1 MSELIK
7 PHGHRLV
14 SLVLAGEEKNAAEAR
29 ARELKKIALNAR
41 TLSDLELLAVGA
53 FSPLEGF
60 MGRGDYERVVHD
72 MRLSS
77 GLVWPLP
84 ITLAISSDEAEELR
98 EGEEIALVDSSGEA
112 VGILSLEEKFHY
124 DKKEEAWNVYKTD
137 EDKHPGVWYLY
148 QRGDTLLGGNIRLTR
163 RSPLPSRFDNYKLDP
178 AETRTIFKH
187 RS

>member
-7 PHGHRLV
+7 PHGRRLV

-60 MGRGDYERVVHD
+60 IRRGDYERVVHD

-77 GLVWPLP
+77 GLV
-84 ITLAISSDEAEELR
+84 
-98 EGEEIALVDSSGEA
+98 
-112 VGILSLEEKFHY
+112 
-124 DKKEEAWNVYKTD
+124 
-137 EDKHPGVWYLY
+137 
-148 QRGDTLLGGNIRLTR
+148 
-163 RSPLPSRFDNYKLDP
+163 
-178 AETRTIFKH
+178 
-187 RS
+187 